1 MNYGFK
7 NFIIDAIL
15 IILTGPI
22 WLAWIF
28 IREMRRRN
36 AVVVR

>member
-1 MNYGFK
+1 MKRYGFG
-7 NFIIDAIL
+7 NFMIDAIL

-36 AVVVR
+36 TLVV